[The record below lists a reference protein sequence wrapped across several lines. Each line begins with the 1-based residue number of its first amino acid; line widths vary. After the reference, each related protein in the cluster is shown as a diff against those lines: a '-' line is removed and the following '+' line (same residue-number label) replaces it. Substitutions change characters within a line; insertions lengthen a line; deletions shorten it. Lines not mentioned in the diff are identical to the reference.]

1 MVPFIVAGALTHRR
15 VVVVLAAAF
24 LIYGAWSARHAKLE
38 ALPDFAPP
46 RVDVQTEA
54 PGFAPEQV
62 ERLVTQPI
70 ETALGGVADVESLRS
85 ESIQGLS
92 IVNVTFAETSDVF
105 RSRQLVGESLAEVGA
120 RLPAN
125 ARAPRL
131 SPLTSAT
138 MDVLKIGLTSRV
150 RTPMEL
156 RTIADWTMRPR
167 LLMVPGVVR
176 VNVFGGEVRQLQVQ
190 VDPARAR
197 AHGVSIADVTAAT
210 RAAAALHAGGFVE
223 TAGQRLVLDVG
234 ESVRNGDE
242 LGATVVA
249 TSAGLPLRVQDLAT
263 VTEAGAPRFGDA
275 VVQGEPGVL
284 LTLSTAYGANTM
296 EVTRALEAALDEL
309 RPGLVRDDV
318 QLFPALHRP
327 ASFVE
332 AAVGNLEH
340 ALLVGAVLVVL
351 VLVAFLRDPRAAFVS
366 LTAIPLSLLGAV
378 AALRFLGLTLNT
390 MSLGGLAIAIG
401 EVVDDAIVD
410 VDNIVRRLRANRVA
424 AEPRPVYA
432 VVLGASLEVRRAVVF
447 ATAAVALVFL
457 PLLTLGGLQGRF
469 FAPLA
474 LSYLLAIGISLVIA
488 LTVTPALALTVLGR
502 PDSSA
507 TTPRLQVAVQS
518 AYERA
523 LAWVWRHE
531 RGALAT
537 AVAAVV
543 VAALLLPFLGGEF
556 LPELREHHLVVHV
569 TAAPG
574 ESLAS
579 MRQLGEGLS
588 RRLLAI
594 PGFRSVA
601 HQIGR
606 AEQGEDTWGPH
617 RSEMHI
623 ELDPDGDDE
632 ATTSSVRAVLAETPG
647 IDSEVLTFLGDRIA
661 ESISGETAAVVLD
674 VLGDDLDVLDAKA
687 EEIAALTRATRG
699 AVDVRVA
706 AVARAPHVAIALR
719 PDALQRFGLRAG
731 DVLEQVE
738 AAFAGASVGQVHRGP
753 QPIDVVVVLRPAD
766 RTDPMQVA
774 SLVIRSPAGGAVALD
789 QLADVRVVA
798 ARETIRHLGA
808 RRRQTVTCNVRGRDV
823 SSFVADLRAAVA
835 RRVTLP
841 AGTVLTIGG
850 TAAARAEAQ
859 RDLLLHAG
867 FGVLGILLLLAVA
880 ARNGHNL
887 ALLLLDIP
895 IALAGGVAA
904 AAVFGSGL
912 SLGALV
918 GFATL
923 FGVTLR
929 HAIMMIAHYQQL
941 VAEEGLPWN
950 SETVIAG
957 ARDRLIPIVMTVLV
971 TALGLLP
978 VALSSGRA
986 GGEIDG
992 PMATVILGGLVTS
1005 ALFNLLLL
1013 PTLARRHAHFD

>member
-1 MVPFIVAGALTHRR
+1 MVPFIVAGALKHRR
-15 VVVVLAAAF
+15 IVVVLAAAF
-24 LIYGAWSARHAKLE
+24 LVYGALAARHAKLE

-54 PGFAPEQV
+54 PGLAPEQV

-125 ARAPRL
+125 VRPPRL

-150 RTPMEL
+150 RTPLEL

-190 VDPARAR
+190 VDPQRAR
-197 AHGVSIADVTAAT
+197 AHGVSLADVAAAT

-223 TAGQRLVLDVG
+223 TAAQRLVLDVG
-234 ESVRNGDE
+234 ESIHDGAD
-242 LGATVVA
+242 LGATVVT
-249 TSAGLPLRVQDLAT
+249 TSAGLPLRVADLAT

-296 EVTRALEAALDEL
+296 EVTRELEAAIEEL
-309 RPGLVRDDV
+309 RPGLERDGV
-318 QLFPALHRP
+318 LLYPALHRP

-332 AAVGNLEH
+332 SAIGNLER
-340 ALLVGAVLVVL
+340 ALLVGAVLVVF
-351 VLVAFLRDPRAAFVS
+351 VLVAFLRDARAAFVS

-378 AALRFLGLTLNT
+378 AALRLLGVTLNT

-410 VDNIVRRLRANRVA
+410 VDNIVRRLRANRA
-424 AEPRPVYA
+424 AASPRPAFA

-447 ATAAVALVFL
+447 ATGAVALVFL

-488 LTVTPALALTVLGR
+488 LTVTPALALTVLGTR
-502 PDSSA
+502 ATSA
-507 TTPRLQVAVQS
+507 ETPWLQAAVQ
-518 AYERA
+518 AGYDRT

-531 RGALAT
+531 RLAIGL
-537 AVAAVV
+537 AGAVV
-543 VAALLLPFLGGEF
+543 VGAAGLLPFLGGEF

-574 ESLAS
+574 ESIAS
-579 MRQLGEGLS
+579 MRELGERLS
-588 RRLLAI
+588 RRLLAL
-594 PGFRSVA
+594 PGFRSIG

-606 AEQGEDTWGPH
+606 AEQGEDTWGPN

-623 ELDPDGDDE
+623 ELDPGGDDE
-632 ATTSSVRAVLAETPG
+632 GATTTLRGVLADTPG
-647 IDSEVLTFLGDRIA
+647 VDTEVLTFLGDRIA

-687 EEIAALTRATRG
+687 QEIAAVARATRG

-706 AVARAPHVAIALR
+706 AVARAPHVSVALR
-719 PDALQRFGLRAG
+719 PEALQGFGLRAG

-738 AAFAGASVGQVHRGP
+738 TAFAGAAVGQVHRGP
-753 QPIDVVVVLRPAD
+753 QPVDVVVMLPPAD
-766 RTDPMQVA
+766 RTDPLRVG
-774 SLVIRSPAGGAVALD
+774 SLLIRSPAGAAVTLD
-789 QLADVRVVA
+789 RLADVRVVA

-823 SSFVADLRAAVA
+823 SSFVDELRAAIA

-841 AGTVLTIGG
+841 TGTVLTIGG
-850 TAAARAEAQ
+850 TATARAEAQ
-859 RDLLLHAG
+859 RDLLVHAA

-880 ARNGHNL
+880 ARNAHNL
-887 ALLLLDIP
+887 VLLLLDIP

-904 AAVFGSGL
+904 AALFGSGL

-941 VAEEGLPWN
+941 VGEEGLSWD
-950 SETVIAG
+950 SETVIHG
-957 ARDRLIPIVMTVLV
+957 ARDRLIPILMTVLV

-1013 PTLARRHAHFD
+1013 PTLARRHARFA